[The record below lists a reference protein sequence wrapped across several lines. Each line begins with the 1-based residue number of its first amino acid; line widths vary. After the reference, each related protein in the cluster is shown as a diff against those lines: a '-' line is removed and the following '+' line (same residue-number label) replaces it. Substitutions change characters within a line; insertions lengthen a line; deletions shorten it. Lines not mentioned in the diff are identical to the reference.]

1 MTIPQEAIEAATQAL
16 MTENACAKDNY
27 NRCKVH
33 TGSRWDLAEDVCR
46 DAQGE
51 AELALEAALP
61 ALERQIRERV
71 AKEIE
76 AARPAVHPARKGG
89 KAAHYALT
97 NAARIARG
105 YWL

>member
-1 MTIPQEAIEAATQAL
+1 MTIPQEAIEAAAEQFSAHVHGDVDFDAL
-16 MTENACAKDNY
+16 TEGEQSAA
-27 NRCKVH
+27 RVA
-33 TGSRWDLAEDVCR
+33 TGDIID
-46 DAQGE
+46 
-51 AELALEAALP
+51 AALP
-61 ALERQIRERV
+61 ALERQIREQV